1 VASAGSDLVRALLV
15 EDDED
20 DYLIARDLLAAQN
33 RTRFEVD
40 WCAGYEQAL
49 PVIAE
54 RRHDVYLIDYQLGR
68 ETGLGLIRDAFKG
81 GDPAPVIM
89 LTGHA
94 YDHDIDLE
102 AAELGVTDFLSKG
115 QLDATLLERSIRY
128 AISHNRA
135 IVELRESR
143 ERYELAV
150 EGAHDGI
157 WDWDLVAD
165 RIYLGRR
172 WKEILGCTDADIVGD
187 SSGVW
192 LDRIHPED
200 IAGVR
205 SLVDAHLAGH
215 SEYFQSEH
223 RIRHYDDSYRW
234 VLNRGVAVRDGEGRP
249 TRMAG
254 SMSDISDR
262 KTAEQQ
268 LRHDALHDALTGLP
282 NRTLFLDRL
291 GVALRRASRTPMSH
305 AVLFIDVDRF
315 KLINDGFSHAVGDE
329 LLMAIARRL
338 EANLRPGDTVAR
350 LGGDEF
356 TVLLEGV
363 EGVEGAVTTAER
375 INALLR
381 EPFRV
386 AGQELG
392 ISASIGIAVSE
403 VRSQA
408 VELMRNADIAMYDAK
423 LHPNPAVAVFD
434 VSMRSRVVAQLQ
446 VETALR
452 KVVEEGALGIA
463 YQPIVDVATRR
474 IAGFEA
480 LARWPEGGDDISPA
494 EFIPVAEDTGL
505 IRQLGK
511 FVLEQACGQLAGWR
525 RAHLVADTVTMSV
538 NVSGRQLADPDFPDV
553 VREVLEQNELP
564 GEALQV
570 ELTESTVIDAPDQ
583 IRDALGKLEQ
593 LGVRAQLDDFGTGF
607 SSLTFLHHFPLD
619 AIKIDRSF
627 VASMHTDSSKEE
639 IVSAIIKLAHSLR
652 LGVIAEGVEEAAQ
665 LSILEAVGCEY
676 AQGYLF
682 AKPVYPAGIEEML
695 GASDLMTT
703 ASAL

>member
-1 VASAGSDLVRALLV
+1 VASVAPDVVRALL
-15 EDDED
+15 
-20 DYLIARDLLAAQN
+20 IARDMLAAQS

-40 WCAGYEQAL
+40 WCATYEEAL
-49 PVIAE
+49 PAIAE
-54 RRHDVYLIDYQLGR
+54 RRHDVYLIDYRLGR
-68 ETGLGLIRDAFKG
+68 ETGLSLIRDAFKG
-81 GDPAPVIM
+81 EDPAPVIM

-94 YDHDIDLE
+94 DDQSIDLE
-102 AAELGVTDFLSKG
+102 AADLGVTDFLSKR

-135 IVELRESR
+135 LLELRESR
-143 ERYELAV
+143 ERYALAV

-157 WDWDLVAD
+157 WDWDLIED
-165 RIYLGRR
+165 QIYLGRR
-172 WKEILGCTDADIVGD
+172 WKEILGCTEAEIGD
-187 SSGVW
+187 SSADW
-192 LDRIHPED
+192 LDRVHPED

-205 SLVDAHLAGH
+205 SLVDTHLAGRT
-215 SEYFQSEH
+215 EYFQSEH
-223 RIRHYDDSYRW
+223 RIRHYDGSYRW
-234 VLNRGVAVRDGEGRP
+234 VLNRGVVVRDGNGRP

-282 NRTLFLDRL
+282 NRSLFLDRL
-291 GVALRRASRTPMSH
+291 GVALRRASRTKMKH

-329 LLMAIARRL
+329 LLIAMARRL
-338 EANLRPGDTVAR
+338 DADLRPGDTVAR

-363 EGVEGAVTTAER
+363 ERAQDAISTAER
-375 INALLR
+375 IHALLR
-381 EPFRV
+381 EPFRI

-392 ISASIGIAVSE
+392 ISASIGIAISDAESE
-403 VRSQA
+403 A
-408 VELMRNADIAMYDAK
+408 AELMRSADIAMYDAK
-423 LHPNPAVAVFD
+423 SQTDPAVAVFD
-434 VSMRSRVVAQLQ
+434 VGMRSRVVAQLQ

-452 KVVEEGALGIA
+452 KVVEEETLGIA
-463 YQPIVDVATRR
+463 YQPIVDVTTRR

-480 LARWPEGGDDISPA
+480 LARWPEGGDNVSPA

-505 IRQLGK
+505 IRPLGK
-511 FVLEQACGQLAGWR
+511 FVLDQACAQLASWR
-525 RAHLVADTVTMSV
+525 RANLVDNEVTMSV
-538 NVSGRQLADPDFPDV
+538 NVSGRQLADPDFPEV
-553 VREVLEQNELP
+553 VREALERNGLP
-564 GEALQV
+564 GRALHV

-607 SSLTFLHHFPLD
+607 SSLTFLHHFPLG
-619 AIKIDRSF
+619 AIKVDRSF
-627 VASMHTDSSKEE
+627 VASMDDDASKEE
-639 IVSAIIKLAHSLR
+639 IVRAIIKLAHSLR
-652 LGVIAEGVEEAAQ
+652 LGVIAEGVEEAVQ
-665 LSILEAVGCEY
+665 LSILESVGCEY

-682 AKPVYPAGIEEML
+682 AKPLYPAAIEEML
-695 GASDLMTT
+695 RTSEKTMA